1 MRNINSRLNRIKKYI
16 RKGRGEEAVELL
28 SEFQEDLLTKQENWK
43 KELADKHSIPVEERY
58 LEILDSGNSS
68 NKLTINPATGRVTLK
83 FSSKASRTVKEELTE
98 FTKEIMK
105 KEFPRQNTFRG
116 KFYFKNG
123 YYHIQMCCGSKVSVS
138 FSSEGVF

>member
-1 MRNINSRLNRIKKYI
+1 L
-16 RKGRGEEAVELL
+16 
-28 SEFQEDLLTKQENWK
+28 
-43 KELADKHSIPVEERY
+43 DK
-58 LEILDSGNSS
+58 GNSC

-83 FSSKASRTVKEELTE
+83 FSNKASKVVKEELTE

-123 YYHIQMCCGSKVSVS
+123 FYHIKMWCGSKVSVS
-138 FSSEGVF
+138 FNSGEVF